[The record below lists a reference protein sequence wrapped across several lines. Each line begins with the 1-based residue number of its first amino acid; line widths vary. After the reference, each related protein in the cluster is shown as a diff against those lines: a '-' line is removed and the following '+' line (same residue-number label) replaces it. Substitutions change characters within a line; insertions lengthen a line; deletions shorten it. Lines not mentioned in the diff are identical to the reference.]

1 MILGKRLAFDMII
14 NCYGGP
20 KHGKRFNLE
29 DERVAFL
36 RCEGGHYGRVQ
47 GGIKEDFYWK
57 PYEPPMAVLLNGRLQ
72 PVFDKSSCS
81 KRMLPKKMTWL

>member
-1 MILGKRLAFDMII
+1 MII

-29 DERVAFL
+29 DERVSFL

-47 GGIKEDFYWK
+47 GGLRDAFYWK
-57 PYEPPMAVLLNGRLQ
+57 AYDPPMAVLLNGRLQ
-72 PVFDKSSCS
+72 PVFDKKHSDEE
-81 KRMLPKKMTWL
+81 KAPEA